1 MKQKIL
7 FGVMAVIIFGSLFV
21 SLRPATA
28 VNAESMWMEPEF
40 KTVDPTPTQMTFL
53 YDLWINTTYS
63 ITAWQV
69 KLLFDPAVI
78 RALDVVWGAYINPNN
93 VSSYYSIPGT
103 GESILLGQA
112 ATNASLYTGD
122 GLLAS
127 VNFTFVLPGA
137 CEVKFL
143 EAKVFDSS
151 FVEYD
156 LLGGCVSGK
165 LDSNMPHP
173 TFTWSTVDGLNPLPD
188 HTFSDGGDDFQH
200 YDVVSYDASAS
211 YDVQNLVWDV
221 VDGWEPGAG
230 YPDISE
236 YMWDF
241 GDGFTSNDVRLQ
253 NHVFANGSVLRLGD
267 ADIGTSL
274 ITFASNET
282 YWDADTS
289 GGFTAGDSI
298 CIDVSGTGWYNS
310 TEDTTVYGATPANGT
325 DLSGFTIYEKH
336 EDSGATATMWDVGE
350 EIYEDMQYMLDAD
363 YCTVSVGAATIDHIY
378 SAYEFAGYLVNLT
391 IMDGE
396 NSYWSTTW
404 RYGGPHDDDTV
415 PCWRD
420 VAVVDFWPSLMPFEI
435 WDNGTGA
442 DWWAWWWYD
451 TVDYTI
457 PRIDS
462 YYWNYEADNIFG
474 PGSHASD
481 WGLDFLMTFANY
493 GSVPEYCKTTLYALY
508 LQDDLDTPNVTD
520 LDTGV
525 TMVAQYS
532 FTIGP
537 GSGSGW
543 YWALAAPFM
552 PTQNGYYLM
561 IATIDLEGAMHDD
574 QNPDNNYMAAPQ
586 VVSTIYTFGVMGSG
600 DTFAKYKCD
609 LDGSGKVD
617 GFDWAI
623 FSKYFGGAPNEHPP
637 SRD

>member
-28 VNAESMWMEPEF
+28 LNAPAIWMEPEF
-40 KTVDPTPTQMTFL
+40 KTVNPTPTQMTFL
-53 YDLWINTTYS
+53 YDIEINL
-63 ITAWQV
+63 TAGFEIV
-69 KLLFDPAVI
+69 AYEIKLLFDPAVI
-78 RALDVVWGAYINPNN
+78 RALDVVWGTFMSGPTTDAFT
-93 VSSYYSIPGT
+93 IPGT
-103 GESILLGQA
+103 GESILLGQTA
-112 ATNASLYTGD
+112 NDNTNYTGA

-143 EAKVFDSS
+143 EAYVYNYTFYQFD
-151 FVEYD
+151 Y
-156 LLGGCVSGK
+156 LTNTQSGK
-165 LDSNMPHP
+165 LNTDMPHP
-173 TFTWSTVDGLNPLPD
+173 TFTWYTDDALNPLPD
-188 HTFSDGGDDFQH
+188 HTFSEGGDSFQH
-200 YDVVSYDASAS
+200 YDVVHYNASLS
-211 YDVQNLVWDV
+211 YDVQDLTWS
-221 VDGWEPGAG
+221 GTAWIPGGA
-230 YPDISE
+230 YPDIVE

-241 GDGFTSNDVRLQ
+241 GDGYGSNDVRLLYAPGI
-253 NHVFANGSVLRLGD
+253 VRLGD

-274 ITFASNET
+274 ITFDSSET

-289 GGFTAGDSI
+289 GGFTAADSI

-310 TEDTTVYGATPANGT
+310 TEDSTVYGAAPANGT
-325 DLSGFTIYEKH
+325 ALSGFTIYEKH
-336 EDSGATATMWDVGE
+336 EENVANTMWDAGE
-350 EIYEDMQYMLDAD
+350 EVYQDMQYMLDAD

-378 SAYEFAGYLVNLT
+378 SGYEFNGYLVNLT
-391 IMDGE
+391 VMDSE

-435 WDNGTGA
+435 WDNGSGA

-493 GSVPEYCKTTLYALY
+493 GSVPEYCKTTLYAIY
-508 LQDDLDTPNVTD
+508 LQEDLDAPNTTD
-520 LDTGV
+520 LDTGC

-552 PTQNGYYLM
+552 PTKNGYYLM

-574 QNPDNNYMAAPQ
+574 QNPGNNYMAGPQ
-586 VVSTIYTFGVMGSG
+586 VVSTIYTFGVMGEGS
-600 DTFAKYKCD
+600 TFAKYKAD

-623 FSKYFGGAPNEHPP
+623 FSANFGGAPNEHPP
-637 SRD
+637 ARD